1 MAVLGIISFIF
12 HLVGLFLS
20 IFLLCVHAPGLILVR
35 GLLIGALVFNIIS
48 IILTFISGRE

>member
-35 GLLIGALVFNIIS
+35 GLLIGALVFNVIS